1 MMPNCH
7 RDTNSIDNLKSI
19 IFTSDKLSNNLKII
33 SCDEIKQDKE
43 YNILLNEIE
52 NNIIE
57 EVNINIKEY
66 NLSYM
71 ELLNF
76 DEPLTSEIILHYNNK
91 QNNLK
96 IKIKYSMT
104 RYNKQDDKTYIITFM
119 YCVINDV

>member
-7 RDTNSIDNLKSI
+7 QDTNSIDNLKSI